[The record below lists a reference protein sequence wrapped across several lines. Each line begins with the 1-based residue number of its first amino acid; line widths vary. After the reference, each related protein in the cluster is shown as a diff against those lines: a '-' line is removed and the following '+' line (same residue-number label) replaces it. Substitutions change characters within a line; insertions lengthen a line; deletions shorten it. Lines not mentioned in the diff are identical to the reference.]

1 MEGDLQTEPAV
12 RVWRLRAYGLG
23 HVEQLVAPYWIDT
36 NLDGDVAVRKELR
49 AAIGPDAM
57 EIDVLRPF
65 SRIGEALAS
74 MMRDIRKVRST
85 PSSVVSR

>member
-1 MEGDLQTEPAV
+1 
-12 RVWRLRAYGLG
+12 
-23 HVEQLVAPYWIDT
+23 
-36 NLDGDVAVRKELR
+36 
-49 AAIGPDAM
+49 M